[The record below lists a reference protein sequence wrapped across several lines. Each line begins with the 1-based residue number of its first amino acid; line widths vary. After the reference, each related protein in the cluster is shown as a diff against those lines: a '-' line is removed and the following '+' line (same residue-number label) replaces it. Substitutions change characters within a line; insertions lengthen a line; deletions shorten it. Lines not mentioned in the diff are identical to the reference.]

1 VIRNVTFE
9 DVKFDRSDNGCRI
22 KSHANGTGLVA
33 DITYRNISVSNVLW
47 PIIVDGF
54 YGAGKEGKTAVH
66 FRNLS
71 FAGIRGQAFS
81 GAKFHCDPDYPCQ
94 GISMQVLCIRSGV
107 VFASSSTVLRYS
119 PLHGCV
125 IAGCGPTAG

>member
-1 VIRNVTFE
+1 MQ
-9 DVKFDRSDNGCRI
+9 S
-22 KSHANGTGLVA
+22 S
-33 DITYRNISVSNVLW
+33 
-47 PIIVDGF
+47 
-54 YGAGKEGKTAVH
+54 GALHCVWDACCVGVRCEGKTAVH
-66 FRNLS
+66 FLLS